1 METIGAL
8 RGHGRRIPDD
18 VAVVGY
24 DDIVVARHYHPALTT
39 IRQPV
44 INGGQALV
52 DALLELV
59 DGKRPRSQMLPTE
72 LIVRDSSVRIAPR
85 R

>member
-1 METIGAL
+1 
-8 RGHGRRIPDD
+8 
-18 VAVVGY
+18 
-24 DDIVVARHYHPALTT
+24 
-39 IRQPV
+39 V